1 MSGDSKRTS
10 RVAGLLR
17 ENLGDIFL
25 KDLKDPLVKL
35 VTVTRVKIS
44 PDLKHATVFVSFLGE
59 ANQRENG
66 LKGLER
72 AKSFIRS
79 ELGSRTSLRHVP
91 ELRFVYDDGVD
102 YAQKIESILEK
113 IREEEQGGLN
123 RDS

>member
-1 MSGDSKRTS
+1 MDGKRTN

-17 ENLGDIFL
+17 EKLGDIFL
-25 KDLKDPLVKL
+25 KDLKDPLVRL
-35 VTVTRVKIS
+35 VTITRVKVS
-44 PDLKHATVFVSFLGE
+44 PDLKYATVLVSFLGE
-59 ANQRENG
+59 QSQREDG
-66 LKGLER
+66 LRGLER

-102 YAQKIESILEK
+102 YAQKIESILDK
-113 IREEEQGGLN
+113 IRDEENPEN

>member
-1 MSGDSKRTS
+1 MDSKRTN
-10 RVAGLLR
+10 RVSGLLR
-17 ENLGDIFL
+17 EKLGEIFL

-35 VTVTRVKIS
+35 VTVTRVKVS
-44 PDLKHATVFVSFLGE
+44 PDLKYATVLVSFLGE
-59 ANQRENG
+59 KSQKENG

-102 YAQKIESILEK
+102 YAQKIESILDK
-113 IREEEQGGLN
+113 IRAEENGGN